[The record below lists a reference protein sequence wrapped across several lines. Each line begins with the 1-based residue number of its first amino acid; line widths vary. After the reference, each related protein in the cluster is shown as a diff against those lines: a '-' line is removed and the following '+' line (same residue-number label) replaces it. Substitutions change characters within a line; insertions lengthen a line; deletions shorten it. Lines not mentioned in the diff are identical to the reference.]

1 MKTKNLYRDKIQ
13 NIKFKKENKKKV
25 SEKEK
30 IIKLMMRHQIL
41 LKKILDYNKDV
52 QKKFLLAS
60 KVDKGKSEPKLEKS
74 IAERVKLKNEKIDE
88 IKKEEKNMD
97 YELFKKYFTNCLSP
111 SDMYK
116 KLHETEGDRN
126 EDQVYS
132 IKEVLKRIKE
142 AIKIVPEDRKYM
154 TEENENIINI
164 VEHILYFI

>member
-1 MKTKNLYRDKIQ
+1 MKTKKLYRDKRQ

-41 LKKILDYNKDV
+41 LKKILDYNKYV

-111 SDMYK
+111 SDMNK

-164 VEHILYFI
+164 VERILYFN

>member
-41 LKKILDYNKDV
+41 LKKILDYNKDA

-88 IKKEEKNMD
+88 IKKEEK
-97 YELFKKYFTNCLSP
+97 TWTRNCL
-111 SDMYK
+111 K
-116 KLHETEGDRN
+116 NT
-126 EDQVYS
+126 
-132 IKEVLKRIKE
+132 
-142 AIKIVPEDRKYM
+142 
-154 TEENENIINI
+154 
-164 VEHILYFI
+164 